1 MKIIIQHIVRICS
14 LAILLLAIFSDDIAH
29 PGAGLKNLIFDASA
43 TSGNLDYKM
52 HEERLAD
59 NKIIKLPNIKN
70 SFSSFFFSG
79 NKMPLNSTVKGPLEN
94 TPQLPTGNPE
104 SFRANVLIPVA
115 DSFAMVDG
123 ILVDY
128 EDIYSNAVDYD
139 DALKMTNSAENIS
152 LKRDGSYLMVER
164 RNTMG
169 PFDTLYLTMTGMRAQ
184 SYRWLFTNINMN
196 TAGRIAFLKDSYLST
211 SIPINLSAGT
221 TLDFTINSEAA
232 SYASNRFS
240 IIFEQVALL
249 PVTFTSVT
257 ANHGNENTVKVA
269 WHVENELDI
278 NNYIIERSLDGI
290 QFTSLGRLL
299 PALTARGNYF
309 FQDKYPTK
317 GDNFYRV
324 KATSLNGR
332 VQYSAVVQVK
342 EKINKGHFY
351 STLETGKKLNIFFS
365 GMPEATYNLLVI
377 SINGRLFYSQKHTI
391 QFTEAMK
398 TIDMQTAPA
407 GMYIVV
413 ASSENG
419 FKQSLK
425 IIIE

>member
-1 MKIIIQHIVRICS
+1 MKITLQHKARIFCV
-14 LAILLLAIFSDDIAH
+14 AGILLAIFSDDLAH
-29 PGAGLKNLIFDASA
+29 AGADIKNIISPLPSR
-43 TSGNLDYKM
+43 SHDYGSYDIGVDQRGTFKN
-52 HEERLAD
+52 ED
-59 NKIIKLPNIKN
+59 FKNKIACFPNKVFKKIPGKEPMI
-70 SFSSFFFSG
+70 
-79 NKMPLNSTVKGPLEN
+79 NKTQSNL
-94 TPQLPTGNPE
+94 GNPE
-104 SFRANVLIPVA
+104 SFRANLQMPVA

-169 PFDTLYLTMTGMRAQ
+169 PFDTLFLTMMGMRTQ
-184 SYRWLFTNINMN
+184 SYRWAFSNTNMDA
-196 TAGRIAFLKDSYLST
+196 TGRIALLRDRYLST
-211 SIPINLSAGT
+211 STQINLSTRT
-221 TLDFTINSEAA
+221 TIDFEINAEPG

-249 PVTFTSVT
+249 PVTFTTVT
-257 ANHGNENTVKVA
+257 ANRGNENTVKVA
-269 WHVENELDI
+269 WHVEHELDI
-278 NNYIIERSLDGI
+278 NNYIVERSLDGI
-290 QFTSLGRLL
+290 QFTSLDRML
-299 PALTARGNYF
+299 PALAARGNYF

-324 KATSLNGR
+324 KATSLNGQ

-342 EKINKGHFY
+342 DKINKGHFY
-351 STLETGKKLNIFFS
+351 STLETGKKLNLFFS
-365 GMPEATYNLLVI
+365 GMPEATYNILVI
-377 SINGRLFYSQKHTI
+377 SMNGRLFYSQKHTI
-391 QFTEAMK
+391 RFAEAMK
-398 TIDMQTAPA
+398 TVDMQTAPA

-413 ASSENG
+413 ASSEDG